1 MSTEGFGVITAT
13 ETTLGGRGLAARLLN
28 QETDALEEV
37 LSRYQARIFSV
48 AYKIVRNHHDAQEI
62 TQDTLFAI
70 YRKIGTFRGDSSLCA
85 WICRIAMNI
94 SYMKLRR
101 RRKEPHIPIEEMPS
115 QVGEES
121 YRAAILADQNRLAD
135 EWILRLEMM
144 EKVRNALGELPEKY
158 RQILHLEIS
167 NDYSNAEIGQRLNLS
182 MGAVKSRLH
191 RARVLLRGEMKH
203 LVGSS
208 N

>member
-101 RRKEPHIPIEEMPS
+101 RRKEPHIPIEEMPC
-115 QVGEES
+115 QGGEES
-121 YRAAILADQNRLAD
+121 FRAAILADQKRLAD
-135 EWILRLEMM
+135 EWIVQREIM
-144 EKVRNALGELPEKY
+144 EKVRIALGELPEKY

-167 NDYSNAEIGQRLNLS
+167 HDYSNAEIGQRLNLS